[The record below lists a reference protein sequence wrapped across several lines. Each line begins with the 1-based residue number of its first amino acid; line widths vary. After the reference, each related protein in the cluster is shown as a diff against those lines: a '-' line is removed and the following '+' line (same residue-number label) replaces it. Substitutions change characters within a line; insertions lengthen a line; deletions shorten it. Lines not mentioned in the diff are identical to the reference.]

1 MGGDFAVR
9 REQLSLRPF
18 NYLIKNKIFDTKP
31 NAFEILSTKIKGNI
45 YVNQVYFVS
54 CHISFLF
61 YLNTQSPVRASNK
74 KVSSFN
80 YCLPFM
86 TI

>member
-1 MGGDFAVR
+1 MGGEFAVS
-9 REQLSLRPF
+9 REQLSLRSF
-18 NYLIKNKIFDTKP
+18 NYLIKNKIYDTKP
-31 NAFEILSTKIKGNI
+31 NTFEILSTKIKGNI
-45 YVNQVYFVS
+45 HVNQVYFVS

-74 KVSSFN
+74 RFSSFN
-80 YCLPFM
+80 YCLLFM

>member
-1 MGGDFAVR
+1 MGGDFAVS
-9 REQLSLRPF
+9 REQLRLRPF
-18 NYLIKNKIFDTKP
+18 NDLIKNRIFDTKP
-31 NAFEILSTKIKGNI
+31 NGFEILSTKIKGNI

-61 YLNTQSPVRASNK
+61 YLNTQGPIKASNK
-74 KVSSFN
+74 KNSSFN
-80 YCLPFM
+80 HCLPFM